1 MELIEAL
8 LCILGLSQVINF
20 YMILK
25 MNNRLNM
32 IIEKI
37 DKHQQTLELLMVNI
51 DKSMLKSNEYLY
63 VIAKKNGY
71 V

>member
-8 LCILGLSQVINF
+8 LCILALSQVINF

-37 DKHQQTLELLMVNI
+37 DKHQHTLELLMVNI

>member
-1 MELIEAL
+1 MELIEIL
-8 LCILGLSQVINF
+8 LCILALSQVINF

-25 MNNRLNM
+25 MNNRLNT

-37 DKHQQTLELLMVNI
+37 DKHQQTLESLMVNI
-51 DKSMLKSNEYLY
+51 DNSMLKSNEYLY

>member
-8 LCILGLSQVINF
+8 LCILALSQVINF
-20 YMILK
+20 YMILR

-37 DKHQQTLELLMVNI
+37 DKHQQTLELLMVNL
-51 DKSMLKSNEYLY
+51 DKSMTRSNEYLY